1 MVYILTGQIACQN
14 CSITASLKS
23 LVPEAGFSSTGF
35 SKIFGVPGIALAF
48 YATAKPEK
56 RKKVLGLLIPITLTS
71 IFCGVTEPIEF
82 TFLFV
87 APWLFAVHSLL
98 AATLSTVM
106 YIAGIVGI
114 HAGGVIEMAS
124 LNWIPLMGNHWKEYL
139 LMLVIG
145 LVFTGIWFVVFKFLI
160 EKFDVKTPGREDD
173 EDIKFRSK
181 AEYREKKNSK
191 NEDDK
196 LEFVKLILEG
206 LGGKDNIV
214 DVTNCATRLRVNVK
228 DQSLCKNDAYFKSI
242 GAHGCSVNGKSF
254 QVIIG
259 LKVPQVR
266 DDFERLLN
274 SESEV
279 LI

>member
-1 MVYILTGQIACQN
+1 
-14 CSITASLKS
+14 
-23 LVPEAGFSSTGF
+23 
-35 SKIFGVPGIALAF
+35 
-48 YATAKPEK
+48 
-56 RKKVLGLLIPITLTS
+56 
-71 IFCGVTEPIEF
+71 
-82 TFLFV
+82 
-87 APWLFAVHSLL
+87 
-98 AATLSTVM
+98 
-106 YIAGIVGI
+106 
-114 HAGGVIEMAS
+114 
-124 LNWIPLMGNHWKEYL
+124 
-139 LMLVIG
+139 MLVIG

-259 LKVPQVR
+259 LKVPKVR

-274 SESEV
+274 S
-279 LI
+279 